1 MSHSVASFKQ
11 RSCTRKVKYATWEEA
26 RIALGNDPSM
36 HVYYCRFC
44 TYFHLG
50 HYGRRYEP

>member
-1 MSHSVASFKQ
+1 MASFKQ